1 MIKEWVPKHWHWP
14 LDSRIVWLWG
24 TVLLFAGCAA
34 PGTVRMIPTDTR
46 RISTTEP
53 LVITLRPSECHYW
66 IDDSGD
72 LWLALRS
79 RKPSL
84 FGRLRSSE
92 MFMTAKLKEPPA
104 ATSRDYPVTKGGV
117 QLRRRAGLQH
127 IRAESLQAIAAVW
140 DYGKPRLRGRFR
152 VHAQQRSYSVLTGWT
167 TAGRVLIVGE
177 FTASENRE
185 KGEAIRDAVFELDS
199 PLTTPREKL
208 GFQERFH

>member
-1 MIKEWVPKHWHWP
+1 MNKDLVPRLWHWP
-14 LDSRIVWLWG
+14 LGSRFAWLWG
-24 TVLLFAGCAA
+24 NVLLFTGCAT
-34 PGTVRMIPTDTR
+34 PNTVRMIPMDAR
-46 RISTTEP
+46 RISSAEP
-53 LVITLRPSECHYW
+53 LVITLLPSECHYW

-72 LWLALRS
+72 LCLALRS

-92 MFMTAKLKEPPA
+92 MCMTAKLKEPPA
-104 ATSRDYPVTKGGV
+104 ATSRDYPLTKGGV

-127 IRAESLQAIAAVW
+127 IRAESLQGIVAVW

-167 TAGRVLIVGE
+167 MAGRVLIVGE

-185 KGEAIRDAVFELDS
+185 KGEAIRDAVFELDN
-199 PLTTPREKL
+199 PIKPP
-208 GFQERFH
+208 